1 MHGRVIMSILNF
13 IKKRKRDEFLPD
25 PEKENSKEEAEL
37 CEFINDSLELP
48 KTPKRE
54 KIRAKIGKYAEEN
67 GVMNASRHF
76 TSELGSPVREST
88 IRNLKKA

>member
-1 MHGRVIMSILNF
+1 MF
-13 IKKRKRDEFLPD
+13 I
-25 PEKENSKEEAEL
+25 
-37 CEFINDSLELP
+37 IDSLKLP

-54 KIRAKIGKYAEEN
+54 KGGTYNVYSPEIRTKIGKCAVEN

-88 IRNLKKA
+88 IRNLKKAYMKSRDRTPCRRVLELPKGTGVDH